1 MNKSWIGIDAGGT
14 GSTLVV
20 IDNKLNVLMKLNGGA
35 IQARKMKLDDQID
48 VIARY
53 LSAVDKE
60 VGLSSIGGMGLG
72 IAGTGRIDE
81 RKAIEDVLAQ
91 LYPTIPCKV
100 APDSEAAH
108 IGAFS
113 NQSGILVITGT
124 GSIVWGRHGE
134 TWFRAGGFGYL
145 IGDEGSGMKLGMEGL
160 SAAGLAWDGGQ
171 QTVLCD
177 LLAREHGIIDGASMV
192 KAVYDGGLQP
202 SLIALQVLEA
212 ANLGDEI
219 CKAICERQTH
229 LLATQVK
236 IVADQIPDESRHVV
250 LWGGLQKNDLYNTML
265 RKEIKKYVLN
275 AHFVA
280 PAHEPWIGAAIMVK
294 NWAQHIGS

>member
-1 MNKSWIGIDAGGT
+1 MNKSWIGLDAGGT

-20 IDNKLNVLMKLNGGA
+20 TDNNLNVLMKLNGGA
-35 IQARKMKLDDQID
+35 IQARKMKLEDQID
-48 VIARY
+48 VISRY

-60 VGLSSIGGMGLG
+60 LGLSSIEGMGLG

-91 LYPTIPCKV
+91 LYPSIPCKV

-124 GSIVWGRHGE
+124 GSIVWGRHKE

-171 QTVLCD
+171 QTVLCE
-177 LLAREHGIIDGASMV
+177 LLAREHGIIDGSSMV

-202 SLIALQVLEA
+202 SQIAFQVLEA
-212 ANLGDEI
+212 ASMGDEI
-219 CKAICERQTH
+219 CTSICERQAR
-229 LLATQVK
+229 LLASQVK
-236 IVADQIPDESRHVV
+236 IVADQIPEESRHVV
-250 LWGGLQKNDLYNTML
+250 LWGGLQKNDLYHTML
-265 RKEIKKYVLN
+265 RNEIQKYVLN
-275 AHFVA
+275 VHFVA
-280 PAHEPWIGAAIMVK
+280 PAHEPWIGAALMVK